1 MTTADW
7 FRSAAGAAPGLP
19 RVYCF
24 THAGGNTAEY
34 LRWQPALATAAQV
47 TTVTMPG
54 RGHRYAEQAP
64 ATIGAFAAG
73 AAEAVAAHATGPFV
87 LFGHSLGAVV
97 AFEVAR
103 LLRDDPRLLHLVA
116 SGAAAPE
123 LMPSPRVVRA
133 AALRGRAF
141 AEAIG
146 SFGGLPAEVVAAEE
160 LHDLLLPGVQADF
173 RLVAGYRYR
182 PAAPLPIG
190 ITLVNGVDD
199 NHVTAERVAGW
210 AGETTLPVD
219 TRWAPGGHF
228 YLSTDPQPVLEV
240 LRGLT
245 TAGTTTAPGQ
255 SDLLI

>member
-1 MTTADW
+1 MNSAAW
-7 FRSAAGAAPGLP
+7 FRSAAEAAPGLP

-34 LRWQPALATAAQV
+34 LRWQPALAAAAQV

-64 ATIGAFAAG
+64 PTIDAFAAG
-73 AAEAVAAHATGPFV
+73 AAEAIAAHATGPFV

-103 LLRDDPRLLHLVA
+103 RLRDDPRLLHLVA

-123 LMPSPRVVRA
+123 LMPSERVVRA
-133 AALRGRAF
+133 AALQGRAF
-141 AEAIG
+141 AEAVG
-146 SFGGLPAEVVAAEE
+146 AFGGLPAEVVAAEE
-160 LHDLLLPGVQADF
+160 LHELLLPGVQADF

-182 PAAPLPIG
+182 AATPLPVG
-190 ITLVNGVDD
+190 ITLVNGVAD
-199 NHVTAERVAGW
+199 NHVTAARVAGW
-210 AGETTLPVD
+210 AGETSLPLD

-228 YLSTDPQPVLEV
+228 YLSADPQPVLDV
-240 LRGLT
+240 LRELT
-245 TAGTTTAPGQ
+245 RAGQ